1 MEDVLKDFFN
11 VGLFFKVTV
20 SGTGSSFP
28 LQQKKSATYKPVK
41 ITELEKKCSYTIIHV
56 LQPPFWVAQESSHQ
70 ICIGSSGTQATQPK
84 RQVTLVWASSSCVNI
99 LL

>member
-11 VGLFFKVTV
+11 VGLFFTVTLE
-20 SGTGSSFP
+20 GTGSSFS
-28 LQQKKSATYKPVK
+28 LQQKRSVTYKPMK
-41 ITELEKKCSYTIIHV
+41 ITKLKKCSYTIIHV

-70 ICIGSSGTQATQPK
+70 IYIYSPGKHVTQPK
-84 RQVTLVWASSSCVNI
+84 HQVTLVWVSSCCVNI